1 MVIEQRTK
9 PLLGARILVVED
21 EYYLAADLS
30 RALSDAGAEVVGPIG
45 SLQEAEAAVS
55 CGRFDC
61 AVVDMNLRGSVAH
74 SVAERLGERGVP
86 FLIATGYDRASL
98 PESLQHAPRVE
109 KPFPLDEVIDRLVN
123 LRAGNA

>member
-1 MVIEQRTK
+1 MVIEQRAK

-30 RALSDAGAEVVGPIG
+30 RALSDAGAEVIGPIG
-45 SLQEAEAAVS
+45 SLQEAQATVS

-109 KPFPLDEVIDRLVN
+109 KPFTPYEVIDRLVN

>member
-1 MVIEQRTK
+1 MVVDQHTK

-45 SLQEAEAAVS
+45 SLQEAQATVNS
-55 CGRFDC
+55 GRFDC

-109 KPFPLDEVIDRLVN
+109 KPFTPYEVIDRLVN

>member
-1 MVIEQRTK
+1 MVVDQRTK

-30 RALSDAGAEVVGPIG
+30 RALSDAGAEVIGPIG
-45 SLQEAEAAVS
+45 SLQEAQATVS

-74 SVAERLGERGVP
+74 SIAERLGERGVP
-86 FLIATGYDRASL
+86 FLITTGYDRASL

-109 KPFPLDEVIDRLVN
+109 KPFTLDEVIDRLVY